1 MGTPSNVD
9 LGPMDIWVA
18 AFGST
23 MPVDAT
29 TALDAAFRNV
39 GYTDGGVVFNYAIT
53 VEGVTVDQELEA
65 IRQETTGRAVSVVI
79 PMAEA
84 TQKNLAM
91 ALNVGADVAS
101 GAFEPPDLGDEVRII
116 IVGEAPSGARYLFRQ
131 CLNAGSM
138 SLTNAKAP
146 AKRII
151 GTEWRLEKPD
161 GAKPFKIFPSAGGL
175 I

>member
-9 LGPMDIWVA
+9 LGPGVVSVA
-18 AFGST
+18 PIGST

-29 TALDAAFRNV
+29 TALDAAFRDV

-65 IRQETTGRAVSVVI
+65 IRQETTGRAASIVI
-79 PMAEA
+79 PLAEA

-91 ALNVGADVAS
+91 ALNVGASVSS
-101 GAFEPPDLGDEVRII
+101 GPFEPPDLGAEVRII
-116 IVGEAPSGARYLFRQ
+116 IVFQAHSGARYLFRQ

-138 SLTNAKAP
+138 SLSNGKAP

-151 GTEWRLEKPD
+151 ATEFRLEKPD
-161 GAKPFKIFPSAGGL
+161 SAKPFKIFPSAGGL